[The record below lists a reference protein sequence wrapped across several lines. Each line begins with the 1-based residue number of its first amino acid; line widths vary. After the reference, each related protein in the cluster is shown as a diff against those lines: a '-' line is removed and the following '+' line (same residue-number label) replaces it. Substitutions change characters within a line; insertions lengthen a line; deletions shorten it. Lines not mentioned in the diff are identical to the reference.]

1 MPAEAE
7 AALYMLAMAGMM
19 LVPGAIFRVYLFV
32 HRRKEV

>member
-1 MPAEAE
+1 MSAEVE

-19 LVPGAIFRVYLFV
+19 LAPGVIFRVYLSV